1 MPPALSPPPS
11 LVPIPPNKTPFSPC
25 LVQAIFNL
33 CSQSHFDQALHSL
46 HLLPAL
52 GIRLST
58 PDLTFLFHHCKS
70 LSHAKSLHLHLK
82 LTCRKHPNIFLSNH
96 LLALYFKCGSP
107 SDARNMFDKMPAR
120 NLFSWNAMLAGYA
133 KMGQV
138 NAARKLFDRM
148 PERDVVSWN
157 TMLIALAQN
166 RLCVEAVRFYT
177 QLRRSLVGFNQFSF
191 AGVLIACVRLEELG
205 LARQVHGQV
214 LVAGFLSNLVLSSS
228 IVDAYAKCNQIDYA
242 RMLFDEMPARD
253 VLAWTTL
260 VSGYVKCGN
269 LDAAR
274 VLFNE
279 MPVKNAFSWTTLIG
293 GYARYGLG
301 PEALELFAKMVMEG
315 VKPDQFTFSS
325 SLCACAS
332 TASLKHGKQIH
343 AHLIR
348 TGLIPNVIVVSTL
361 VDMYSKCG
369 CLEDCRRIFYCMD
382 KRKDVVL
389 WNTMIAALA
398 QHGRG
403 EEAISLFEAM
413 VEGGTKPDEIT
424 FVVVL
429 MACSHSGLVH
439 EGIRIF
445 DSMAQGYGLVPKQ
458 EHYACLADILGRAG
472 CFNELIDRLK
482 KMPYQP
488 DSRVWKALLGACRIY
503 GNIQLGTVAAEHLL
517 DLEPQSPTPYL
528 LLSNMYAAV
537 GRWDSVEKVRHLMN
551 ERQVRKERA
560 ISWIEVESDVHTFTV
575 SDQLHPLKK
584 EIYAVLEQL
593 ADQMEDDYSIA

>member
-1 MPPALSPPPS
+1 
-11 LVPIPPNKTPFSPC
+11 
-25 LVQAIFNL
+25 
-33 CSQSHFDQALHSL
+33 
-46 HLLPAL
+46 
-52 GIRLST
+52 
-58 PDLTFLFHHCKS
+58 
-70 LSHAKSLHLHLK
+70 
-82 LTCRKHPNIFLSNH
+82 
-96 LLALYFKCGSP
+96 
-107 SDARNMFDKMPAR
+107 
-120 NLFSWNAMLAGYA
+120 MLAGYA
-133 KMGQV
+133 KLGRV

-166 RLCVEAVRFYT
+166 GLCVEAVRFYSG
-177 QLRRSLVGFNQFSF
+177 LRRSPVGFNQFSF
-191 AGVLIACVRLEELG
+191 AGVLIACVRLGELG
-205 LARQVHGQV
+205 VARQVHGQV

-228 IVDAYAKCNQIDYA
+228 IVDAYAKCDRIDDA
-242 RMLFDEMPARD
+242 RMLFDEMPTRD

-279 MPVKNAFSWTTLIG
+279 MPVKNAVSWTTLIG
-293 GYARYGLG
+293 GYARNGLG
-301 PEALELFAKMVMEG
+301 PEALELFAKMMMEG

-325 SLCACAS
+325 SLCACAG

-348 TGLIPNVIVVSTL
+348 TGLIPNAIVVSTL

-369 CLEDCRRIFYCMD
+369 CLEDCQRIFDFMG

-403 EEAISLFEAM
+403 DEAISLFEAM

-429 MACSHSGLVH
+429 MACSHSGLVRK
-439 EGIRIF
+439 GINIF
-445 DSMAQGYGLVPKQ
+445 ESMAAVHGLVPKQ
-458 EHYACLADILGRAG
+458 EHYACLVDLLGRAG
-472 CFNELIDRLK
+472 CFDELVDRLK
-482 KMPYQP
+482 KMPCVP
-488 DSRVWKALLGACRIY
+488 DSRVWRALLGACRIH
-503 GNIQLGTVAAEHLL
+503 GNIELGTVAAERLL
-517 DLEPQSPTPYL
+517 DLEPQSPTPYV

-560 ISWIEVESDVHTFTV
+560 ISWIEVESDVHAFTV

-584 EIYAVLEQL
+584 EIYDVLEQL
-593 ADQMEDDYSIA
+593 ADQMEDDFSIA